1 MDNGNGY
8 ITRINR
14 VIDHLNAN
22 LRSAYSLDELA
33 EVACFSPY
41 HFHRVFKSI
50 TGETVHE
57 YAKRLRL
64 EKAAR
69 LAADNKF
76 KMAEIAVECGF
87 ESTTDLSRSF
97 KARFG
102 VPPSRFTRN
111 AWLKHTRG
119 DELAPQLKI
128 VGLQQAEAPRNT
140 HVEICD
146 KPAQRIA
153 YLRIVGAYEPAN
165 FMRGWE
171 EFSGWA
177 VGAGVMDKGT
187 LLGMSQDDPD
197 ITPWDKYRYD
207 MCLTVAKD
215 VRPEGNIGIRVLP
228 AQRYVRLTCQ
238 GDIQEVAR
246 AWDWLFR
253 QWLPQSEW
261 QPADGYCIEEYVTNP
276 IKSGWET
283 FDLAGLVPVKWL

>member
-128 VGLQQAEAPRNT
+128 VGLQQPRR
-140 HVEICD
+140 
-146 KPAQRIA
+146 PATPTSKSATSRRNA
-153 YLRIVGAYEPAN
+153 SRTCASSARTSLRT
-165 FMRGWE
+165 
-171 EFSGWA
+171 SC
-177 VGAGVMDKGT
+177 AGGR
-187 LLGMSQDDPD
+187 SF
-197 ITPWDKYRYD
+197 
-207 MCLTVAKD
+207 
-215 VRPEGNIGIRVLP
+215 
-228 AQRYVRLTCQ
+228 Q
-238 GDIQEVAR
+238 GG
-246 AWDWLFR
+246 
-253 QWLPQSEW
+253 P
-261 QPADGYCIEEYVTNP
+261 
-276 IKSGWET
+276 
-283 FDLAGLVPVKWL
+283 